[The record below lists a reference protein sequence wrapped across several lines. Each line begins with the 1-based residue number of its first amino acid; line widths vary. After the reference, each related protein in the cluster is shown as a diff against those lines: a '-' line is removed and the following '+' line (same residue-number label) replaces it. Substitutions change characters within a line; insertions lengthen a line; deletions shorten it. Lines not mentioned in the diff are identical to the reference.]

1 MKQILQ
7 PLVYLDLQENKEKVY
22 VVEAKQVIL

>member
-22 VVEAKQVIL
+22 EVEAKQVIL